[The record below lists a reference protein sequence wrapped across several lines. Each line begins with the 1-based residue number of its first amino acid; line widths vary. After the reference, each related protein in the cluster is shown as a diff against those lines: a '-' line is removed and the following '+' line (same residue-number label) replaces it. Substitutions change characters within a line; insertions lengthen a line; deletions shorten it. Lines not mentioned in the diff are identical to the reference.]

1 MRVRK
6 RLVKGRIERALELR
20 ERSEV
25 ATLCGAYGQLA
36 QVVAQ
41 DDGWVG
47 AQHLLRLRQ
56 RGELRVC
63 AVKSF

>member
-1 MRVRK
+1 MRVCK
-6 RLVKGRIERALELR
+6 RFIKGRIQRALELR

-25 ATLCGAYGQLA
+25 ASLCGAYGQLA

-63 AVKSF
+63 AVKLV